1 MPFAVR
7 TVTYQQNKM
16 LNICDANLVGRT
28 LTKLDFTINI
38 SKSYFA
44 ERIVESAEAEELL
57 KASSIINMVGK
68 ETISLSVK
76 MGIGSSKGVK
86 EIDGIPFLLVFKF

>member
-7 TVTYQQNKM
+7 TVMYQQKKM
-16 LNICDANLVGRT
+16 LNICDADLVGRT
-28 LTKLDFTINI
+28 LTKSDFTLNI
-38 SKSYFA
+38 SRSYFA
-44 ERIVESAEAEELL
+44 ERIIEREEAEELL

-68 ETISLSVK
+68 DTISLSVK

-86 EIDGIPFLLVFKF
+86 EIDGVPFLLVFKF

>member
-7 TVTYQQNKM
+7 TVTYQQKKM
-16 LNICDANLVGRT
+16 LNICDADLVGRT
-28 LTKLDFTINI
+28 LTKSDFTLNI
-38 SKSYFA
+38 SRSYFA
-44 ERIVESAEAEELL
+44 ERIIEREEAEELL

-76 MGIGSSKGVK
+76 MGVGSSKGVK
-86 EIDGIPFLLVFKF
+86 EIDGVPFLLVFKF

>member
-7 TVTYQQNKM
+7 TVTYQQKKM
-16 LNICDANLVGRT
+16 LNICDVDLVGRT
-28 LTKLDFTINI
+28 LSKSDFTLNI
-38 SKSYFA
+38 SRSYFA
-44 ERIVESAEAEELL
+44 ERIIEREEAEELL

-86 EIDGIPFLLVFKF
+86 EIDGVPFLLVFRF

>member
-7 TVTYQQNKM
+7 TVTYQQKKM
-16 LNICDANLVGRT
+16 LNICDVDLVGRT
-28 LTKLDFTINI
+28 LTKSDFTLNI
-38 SKSYFA
+38 SRSYFA
-44 ERIVESAEAEELL
+44 ERIIEREEAEELL

-86 EIDGIPFLLVFKF
+86 EIDGVPFLLVFRF

>member
-1 MPFAVR
+1 MAFAVR
-7 TVTYQQNKM
+7 VVNYQHSRM
-16 LNICDANLVGRT
+16 LNICDADLVGKTVKESELT
-28 LTKLDFTINI
+28 LNI

-44 ERIVESAEAEELL
+44 ERIVEQNEAEVLL
-57 KASSIINMVGK
+57 RKSSIINMAGK
-68 ETISLSVK
+68 ETIALSVK

>member
-7 TVTYQQNKM
+7 TVTYQQKKM
-16 LNICDANLVGRT
+16 LNICDADLVGRT
-28 LTKLDFTINI
+28 LTKSDFTLNI
-38 SKSYFA
+38 SRSYFA
-44 ERIVESAEAEELL
+44 ERIIEREEAEELL

-86 EIDGIPFLLVFKF
+86 EIDGVPFLLVFKF